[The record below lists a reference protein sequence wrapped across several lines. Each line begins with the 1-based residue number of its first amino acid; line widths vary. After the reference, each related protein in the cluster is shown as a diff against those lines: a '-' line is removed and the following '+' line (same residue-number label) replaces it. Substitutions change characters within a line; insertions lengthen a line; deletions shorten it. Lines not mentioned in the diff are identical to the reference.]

1 MKVEDYYKAPPDEIF
16 EDIKENAIKVWQE
29 MDNTYSYVDEKV
41 GRIKDI
47 GNVEDNAWYI
57 VAMFDSQNQQK
68 LLNLVKPQTAEMILD
83 VRGFQ

>member
-83 VRGFQ
+83 VRGF